1 MARISPR
8 QYTFLRIKVCHCAA
22 DLKLKGAQDD
32 TADQRL
38 GRYADEQG
46 LRTAASSA
54 SIAAIVDG
62 RSVL

>member
-8 QYTFLRIKVCHCAA
+8 QYTFLRIKVYHRAA

-38 GRYADEQG
+38 GRYADEQA
-46 LRTAASSA
+46 LRIAALSA
-54 SIAAIVDG
+54 SIATLVDD